1 MSSGVSVIGLVR
13 NIGVRRDDR
22 RYSVQV
28 RKGRK
33 ESPRFMPASQATLCL
48 VVARGETSRD
58 ATRRGLLN
66 RGNDSRLLGFF
77 FRHGHGHHGDAATDG
92 DARADET
99 RQREDGH
106 GHVHSLTA
114 RHLDFSFVMC
124 SSFSL
129 FVLFFI
135 ASSTKSSVKP
145 LHSFIQKHPPIHQS
159 VCPYEDELNP
169 TPQDARA
176 SSSSTPPHGPS
187 SRPTARFAT
196 THRAPNVPK
205 PTHTISSRAFPPS
218 FAPTVS
224 RKPRSA
230 HSNATRGILS
240 SFADIAAR

>member
-1 MSSGVSVIGLVR
+1 MLSVSYETSGFVAMI
-13 NIGVRRDDR
+13 R

-33 ESPRFMPASQATLCL
+33 ESPRFKPASQATLCL

-99 RQREDGH
+99 RQRENGH

-129 FVLFFI
+129 FVLFFDRVVP
-135 ASSTKSSVKP
+135 KSSVKTI
-145 LHSFIQKHPPIHQS
+145 HSFKNIHPFIHQS
-159 VCPYEDELNP
+159 VCPYKDELNP
-169 TPQDARA
+169 PPQDARIFVFDA
-176 SSSSTPPHGPS
+176 
-187 SRPTARFAT
+187 
-196 THRAPNVPK
+196 APRS
-205 PTHTISSRAFPPS
+205 I
-218 FAPTVS
+218 FAPDGAF
-224 RKPRSA
+224 RDDAPRA
-230 HSNATRGILS
+230 KRPETDA
-240 SFADIAAR
+240 